1 MQKEKVSRSEI
12 SLIGL
17 AVRTNNK
24 NEMNAETAKIGE
36 LVRYYHQEEI
46 AAQIPNRTNFGVTL
60 SVYTDYDSDEHG
72 NYTYFIGEEVDSF
85 EDVPENLHALIIPPS
100 HYQKLTTPAGQMP
113 TVVIQ
118 AWQQIWKMNDQEL
131 GGKRTYLADFEVYD
145 HRAID
150 PQDTIVDI
158 YIGIE

>member
-1 MQKEKVSRSEI
+1 MKKEKVSRSEI

-17 AVRTNNK
+17 AIRTNNK
-24 NEMNAETAKIGE
+24 NEMNTQTAKIGE

-46 AAQIPNRTNFGVTL
+46 AAQIPNRINFGVTL

-85 EDVPENLHALIIPPS
+85 EEVPEGLHVLIIPPAD
-100 HYQKLTTPAGQMP
+100 YQKFTTEAGKMP
-113 TVVIQ
+113 DVVIQ
-118 AWQQIWKMNDQEL
+118 AWQQIWGMGGQEL
-131 GGKRTYLADFEVYD
+131 GGKRTYLADFELYD

-150 PQDTIVDI
+150 VDDSIVDI